1 MAGLLDNFS
10 QFAGT
15 PQGQGLLAAAF
26 GGLAGARRGQPINS
40 LGRAGLAGLAGYSGA
55 QDRVTQE
62 AQIAEVN
69 KYRNMQT
76 AAMQAQMDAA
86 KAKTD
91 QEAAKRNALPGLF
104 GGQTV
109 GGGTTTPEVAGI
121 PMFSQGSTVQP
132 TRTVG
137 AGKLDVQ
144 AALRAGYTP
153 EEIVKM
159 GELANVGRQ
168 KVARTIKAVENG
180 REVEIQ
186 LDELGQRVG
195 EGFQQYRAPIQAD
208 TGGAVQF
215 LDPFTQR
222 PISSLP
228 KSMSPEGADA
238 SKRGWATV
246 GQGAARLALDR
257 QNAAGNGYTFNADL
271 GGYVPKAPGGQFVP
285 LQGGPAAGTT
295 KLTESEGKNT
305 LYLSQMRDAS
315 NTLDALEKGGKA
327 VSPAL
332 VAATGS
338 PYTNFMAGKTAQQ
351 AGQTQRQWAEAY
363 LRAKTGAAATSGEVD
378 NNIRTFFPVVG
389 DDDETI
395 KQKRAARNQAEQ
407 DMTIPAGR
415 GADRA
420 VARKPP
426 ETSPQDKQAMEW
438 ANANPNDPRA
448 AQIKQ
453 RLGGR

>member
-1 MAGLLDNFS
+1 MNGLLDFVK
-10 QFAGT
+10 T
-15 PQGQGLLAAAF
+15 PEGQGLLSAAF

-76 AAMQAQMDAA
+76 TALQTQMDAA
-86 KAKTD
+86 KAKAD

-109 GGGTTTPEVAGI
+109 GGGTTTPEMGGI

-144 AALRAGYTP
+144 AALRAGFTP
-153 EEIVKM
+153 DEIVKM
-159 GELANVGRQ
+159 GELSNVGRQ
-168 KVARTIKAVENG
+168 KVARTMKGIGPDG
-180 REVEIQ
+180 REVEYQ
-186 LDELGQRVG
+186 VDEFGGRVG
-195 EGFQQYRAPIQAD
+195 EGLAQYRAPIQAD

-285 LQGGPAAGTT
+285 LQGGPAAGTA

-327 VSPAL
+327 ISPAL

-389 DDDETI
+389 DDEATI
-395 KQKRAARNQAEQ
+395 AQKRAARNQAEQ

-415 GADRA
+415 GAERA
-420 VARKPP
+420 VARKTP
-426 ETSPQDKQAMEW
+426 EVSSQDKQAMDW